1 MATTEN
7 TYTGDGSTTNFSFTF
22 EYLEQS
28 DVKASLGGT
37 ATTAFTFAN
46 ATTLSFTT
54 APANGVAIRI
64 FRDTDI
70 DTLKATFF
78 PGSAVK
84 AEDLNNNFNQTN
96 FSSQESKALAAQAP
110 TALTNS
116 QTAITTANAAAADAT
131 AALNAVNQVVSATT
145 ITDVAALAAFNTSGL
160 SPQDQVAI
168 FNSTGIENYN
178 TTYPSAPQITG
189 LPVGLV
195 GATDVTVR
203 LVWSGTGWT
212 FGAYFSNDPD
222 NRYYT
227 QSVADT
233 TFQAYDAGL
242 AYLDGLNFTDET
254 TFKQGVNLE
263 LGVDVQAYDAD
274 TTKNDVANTFTAE
287 QTLNAGLTVDGPYKQ
302 AVEAVSALDID
313 LSTGNY
319 FTKTINANSTF
330 TFSNPPASGTVGSFT
345 LELTHTSGTVTWP
358 TSVKFP
364 ADTAP
369 TLTAGKTHLFM
380 FVTDDGGTRYR
391 GAALADYVN

>member
-227 QSVADT
+227 QSVA
-233 TFQAYDAGL
+233 
-242 AYLDGLNFTDET
+242 
-254 TFKQGVNLE
+254 
-263 LGVDVQAYDAD
+263 
-274 TTKNDVANTFTAE
+274 
-287 QTLNAGLTVDGPYKQ
+287 
-302 AVEAVSALDID
+302 
-313 LSTGNY
+313 
-319 FTKTINANSTF
+319 NSTF
-330 TFSNPPASGTVGSFT
+330 LTQSNASSTYLTQSNAAATYSTKGS
-345 LELTHTSGTVTWP
+345 
-358 TSVKFP
+358 
-364 ADTAP
+364 
-369 TLTAGKTHLFM
+369 
-380 FVTDDGGTRYR
+380 
-391 GAALADYVN
+391 ALALAIALG